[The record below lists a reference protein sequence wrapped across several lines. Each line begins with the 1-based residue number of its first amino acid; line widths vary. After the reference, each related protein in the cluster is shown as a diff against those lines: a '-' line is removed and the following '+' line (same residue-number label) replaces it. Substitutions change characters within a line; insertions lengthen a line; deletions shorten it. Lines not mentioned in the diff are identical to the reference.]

1 MNEPYKLL
9 FDPKDSGRKMNV
21 IFFFSHGA
29 SSMKYVLEHADYGK
43 DLQIVGAFTDA
54 ACMDGKHYDESK
66 RYDESCGACATPCE
80 KGIEICKNH
89 NVPIIHISKSKENYC
104 KDKNLNP
111 DNEEWRFTYNEEICN
126 IIKDFNADIIGLSGY
141 MQYVKEPLIGAYKN
155 KIFNVHPADLCILAS
170 ERFYQPLIT
179 ANPLPYN
186 GNVKHFDA
194 SDDLPDI
201 VKKYAERNKLVR
213 RFIGNRAVRDAILA
227 GETSTRS
234 TVHVVTDVAEAGED
248 AGPIVV
254 QSKPFK
260 IKRPD
265 KIPFKE
271 YREELQNEM
280 KYAGDGPAFWKT
292 LELTAQ
298 RRLAIGDDNIT
309 IYLCDKDAGIWNAL
323 PYCGV
328 RLD

>member
-29 SSMKYVLEHADYGK
+29 SSMKYVLEHADYGE

-54 ACMDGKHYDESK
+54 ACKDDK
-66 RYDESCGACATPCE
+66 RYYESCGACATPCE
-80 KGIEICKNH
+80 KGIEICKSH
-89 NVPIIHISKSKENYC
+89 NVPIIHMSKNKEKYC
-104 KDKNLNP
+104 KAKSLNP
-111 DNEEWRFTYNEEICN
+111 DNDEWRIAYNEEIRDR
-126 IIKDFNADIIGLSGY
+126 IKDFNADIIGLSGY

-155 KIFNVHPADLCILAS
+155 KIFNVHPADLCILAN

-179 ANPLPYN
+179 VNPLPYN

-194 SDDLPDI
+194 SGDLPAV
-201 VKKYAERNKLVR
+201 VKEYAERNKLVR
-213 RFIGNRAVRDAILA
+213 RFIGNRAVRDAIVA

-234 TVHVVTDVAEAGED
+234 TVHIVTDVAEAGED
-248 AGPIVV
+248 AGPIAA
-254 QSKPFK
+254 QSKKFE
-260 IKRPD
+260 IHRPA
-265 KIPFKE
+265 KGSVIE
-271 YREELQNEM
+271 YKNFLQTEM
-280 KYAGDGPAFWKT
+280 KCVGDGPAFWKT

-298 RRLAIGDDNIT
+298 KRLAIGDDNIT
-309 IYLCDKDAGIWNAL
+309 IYLYDKDAGIWNAL